1 MGQVKQAIESTR
13 ADFPAAHQKLILTGK
28 VLKDEQNVSELGITD
43 KHFLVCV
50 VTKVRTRRCGS
61 RFFFVEKSS
70 LNSSEIVCALKQP
83 KTAAAAPA
91 PAAAGPAAAAP
102 AAAAPA
108 PVPMQMGAPVA
119 QPPTQ
124 QQAAPN
130 YEQPEN
136 IQRLTDM
143 GFPEAEARAALRAAM
158 GNPDVAVEFL
168 FNGIPEQAARAA
180 AGGAAAAPAGGAAS
194 EGDVLDQLRRHPHI
208 NALRRMVQENPA
220 ALQNILQQIGAQNPE
235 LLNVIHQN
243 QQAFLEIMNEPVTED
258 DVGAEEMMENLTPQQ
273 FVELLQNTPPQ
284 QQAAL
289 AESMGMS
296 VEQFQGITQM
306 ISTMPPEQLQNMM
319 AMFRGMSGGGM
330 GEMGG
335 AGQRVPSNAIRL
347 TEDEMAA
354 VRRLMELGF
363 DQNDAVQVFL
373 ACDKNEA
380 LAANVLM
387 DGWNGGAG
395 GAGGAGGDFG
405 GDFGGDGDNDDM
417 YS

>member
-1 MGQVKQAIESTR
+1 MKLTIKTLEGKTFDVNVEENFSVGQVKQAIESTR
-13 ADFPAAHQKLILTGK
+13 ADFPAANQKLILTGK
-28 VLKDEQNVSELGITD
+28 VLKDDQIVSELGITD
-43 KHFLVCV
+43 KSFLVCV
-50 VTKVRTRRCGS
+50 VTK
-61 RFFFVEKSS
+61 
-70 LNSSEIVCALKQP
+70 P

-91 PAAAGPAAAAP
+91 PAAAAPAAAAP
-102 AAAAPA
+102 APAPAAAAAAPA

-119 QPPTQ
+119 QPPAQ

-136 IQRLTDM
+136 VQRLVDM

-168 FNGIPEQAARAA
+168 FNGIPEHAARAA
-180 AGGAAAAPAGGAAS
+180 AAPTAAGGAAS

-208 NALRRMVQENPA
+208 NALRRMVQQNPA
-220 ALQNILQQIGAQNPE
+220 SLQNILQQIGAQNPD

-243 QQAFLEIMNEPVTED
+243 QQAFLEIMNEPVTDDD
-258 DVGAEEMMENLTPQQ
+258 DVGPEDMENLTPQQ

-289 AESMGMS
+289 AQSMGMS

-306 ISTMPPEQLQNMM
+306 ISSMPPEQLQNMM

-335 AGQRVPSNAIRL
+335 GGSQVPPNAIRL

-395 GAGGAGGDFG
+395 GAGGDFG
-405 GDFGGDGDNDDM
+405 GDVGGGDGDNDDM